1 MLIGAPTVFENVRV
15 GTMILELPLQ
25 PHYRPRPHGHRSTGA
40 IAMFEAEQAHGLSV
54 EGESDGKSP
63 SYLYA
68 RGLVLIRA
76 AQVLWKGAI
85 QSSRAEPFNT
95 LDRAMSVAYATVRGS
110 RRVKV

>member
-1 MLIGAPTVFENVRV
+1 MLIGAPAVFANVRV

-63 SYLYA
+63 SYT
-68 RGLVLIRA
+68 RGLVF
-76 AQVLWKGAI
+76 
-85 QSSRAEPFNT
+85 QSSPGALEGRNPKLKGGAFQHP
-95 LDRAMSVAYATVRGS
+95 
-110 RRVKV
+110 